1 MVPPVVP
8 LQVCDPAVAG
18 YDYLLDFE
26 FIKAF
31 TCTFANPAG
40 LLVVGAIVY
49 GGIGLSIYIETNDV
63 IIPVVLMLVAG
74 GAILSQIA
82 GLFVSIATV
91 VLLLTGAGAITYL
104 YLSLSR

>member
-1 MVPPVVP
+1 MPPVP
-8 LQVCDPAVAG
+8 LQICNPSTPG

-49 GGIGLSIYIETNDV
+49 GGVALSIYIETNDV

-74 GAILSQIA
+74 GALMAQIA
-82 GLFVSIATV
+82 GLFVSVATV